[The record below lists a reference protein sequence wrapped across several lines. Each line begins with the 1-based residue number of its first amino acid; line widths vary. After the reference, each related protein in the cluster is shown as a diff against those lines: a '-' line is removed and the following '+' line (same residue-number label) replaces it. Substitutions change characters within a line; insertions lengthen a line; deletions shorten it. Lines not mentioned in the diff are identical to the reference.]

1 MCAFAPTGGHDVSW
15 LIDGL
20 VPRIAAM
27 VDDITLG
34 GEEPVAE
41 PVIAYELPNVLS
53 RVQLAPFGW

>member
-1 MCAFAPTGGHDVSW
+1 VSW